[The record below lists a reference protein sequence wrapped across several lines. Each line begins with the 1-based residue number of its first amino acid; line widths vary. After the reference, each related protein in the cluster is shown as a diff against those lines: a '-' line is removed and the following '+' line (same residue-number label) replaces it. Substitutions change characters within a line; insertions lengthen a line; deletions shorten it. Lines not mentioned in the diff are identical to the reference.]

1 MHQRL
6 AGAEQLRVTHRAAH
20 DPAQHIATA
29 LVRRQHAIGD
39 EEGRGTQV
47 VRDDAERGHGLLLR
61 SASERGSRCID
72 QVTEQIGFEDAVDAL
87 QDAGH
92 ALQPQAGVDRGA
104 RQRLALLL
112 RHLLELHEDEIP
124 EFEKAIA
131 VLFRAARRST
141 PDMLA
146 AVDEYLGA
154 WTAGAGIS
162 HRPEI
167 VRSGDADDAVVREAG
182 DLLPVAGRLVVI
194 VVDGDQQLVFLQPEI
209 LRDQLPGELDRALL
223 EVVAER
229 KIAEH
234 LEEGEMARGVA
245 DIVEVV
251 VLAAGAHAFLRGGGA
266 LVGPL
271 LDAGEDVLE
280 LHHAGIGE
288 HQGRIVARHQRR

>member
-29 LVRRQHAIGD
+29 LVRGQHAVGD
-39 EEGRGTQV
+39 EEGRGTQM
-47 VRDDAERGHGLLLR
+47 VRDDAERCHALLLR
-61 SASERGSRCID
+61 SVSERGSGGVD
-72 QVTEQIGFEDAVDAL
+72 QVTEKIGFEYALDAL

-112 RHLLELHEDEIP
+112 RHLLELHEDQVP
-124 EFEKAIA
+124 EFEEAIA

-154 WTAGAGIS
+154 RTAGAGIA

-167 VRSGDADDAVVREAG
+167 VRGRDADDAIVREAG
-182 DLLPVAGRLVVI
+182 DLFPVAGRLVVVMI
-194 VVDGDQQLVFLQPEI
+194 DGDQQLVFLQPEI
-209 LRDQLPGELDRALL
+209 LRDQLPGKLDRALL
-223 EVVAER
+223 EVVAEG

-234 LEEGEMARGVA
+234 LEEREMPRSVA

-251 VLAAGAHAFLRGGGA
+251 VLAAGAHAFCE
-266 LVGPL
+266 V
-271 LDAGEDVLE
+271 
-280 LHHAGIGE
+280 
-288 HQGRIVARHQRR
+288 VARW